1 MVWCGPCVHT
11 SRISWGTL
19 VASLI
24 SIMQHAL
31 VRRVLLFAVLFA
43 VLINFSFPE
52 SWIISGPIAAAL
64 IAALIMLNVH
74 LVLFLPFRWQVIVFW
89 LELLALFLVFFYSFN
104 LSYTFIVERLPL
116 LIFTGVGYTLLVSGL
131 SITIASIIALCGA
144 LMRLSKNGAAFAI
157 STFYV
162 SFFRGT
168 PLLLQVYLIY
178 LGLPQLGIILDAIP
192 SGVIALSLC
201 YGAYM
206 TEIFRSGIQAVPEEQ
221 TEAALA
227 LGLKPWQIMLKVV
240 LPQAIR
246 IIIPPTGNNFIAML
260 KDSSLVSA
268 MGIMELM
275 YLARTLGRSEFKH
288 FEMLITAA
296 LIYWFIS
303 FVFEL
308 FQGRLEAHFGKSDR
322 R

>member
-1 MVWCGPCVHT
+1 
-11 SRISWGTL
+11 
-19 VASLI
+19 LI
-24 SIMQHAL
+24 
-31 VRRVLLFAVLFA
+31 
-43 VLINFSFPE
+43 
-52 SWIISGPIAAAL
+52 
-64 IAALIMLNVH
+64 
-74 LVLFLPFRWQVIVFW
+74 
-89 LELLALFLVFFYSFN
+89 FFYSFD
-104 LSYTFIVERLPL
+104 LSYTFIAERLPL
-116 LIFTGVGYTLLVSGL
+116 LIVTGVGYTLLVSAL
-131 SITIASIIALCGA
+131 SIAIASIIALFGA
-144 LMRLSKNGAAFAI
+144 LMRLSKNGAFFAI

-206 TEIFRSGIQAVPEEQ
+206 TEIFRSGIQAVPDSQ

-240 LPQAIR
+240 LPQAVR

-268 MGIMELM
+268 MGVMELM

-303 FVFEL
+303 FLFEL
-308 FQGRLEAHFGKSDR
+308 FQGRLEAHFGKSEQR
-322 R
+322 

>member
-1 MVWCGPCVHT
+1 MANVF
-11 SRISWGTL
+11 TL
-19 VASLI
+19 
-24 SIMQHAL
+24 MQHASI
-31 VRRVLLFAVLFA
+31 RRVFLFIILFG
-43 VLINFSFPE
+43 VLINFDYPE
-52 SWIISGPIAAAL
+52 SWDISGSVVAAIIAG
-64 IAALIMLNVH
+64 LIMLNIH
-74 LVLFLPFRWQVIVFW
+74 LVLYLPFRAQVAVFW
-89 LELLALFLVFFYSFN
+89 LELLTLFMVFFYSFD
-104 LSYTFIVERLPL
+104 LSYTFIIERLPL
-116 LIFTGVGYTLLVSGL
+116 LIFTGIGYTLLVSAL
-131 SITIASIIALCGA
+131 SIVIASGIALVGA
-144 LMRLSKNGAAFAI
+144 LMRLSNNGAAFAI

-206 TEIFRSGIQAVPEEQ
+206 TEIFRSGIQAVPKAQ

-227 LGLKPWQIMLKVV
+227 LGLKSWQIMLKVV

-268 MGIMELM
+268 MGVMELM

-303 FVFEL
+303 FLFEL
-308 FQGRLEAHFGKSDR
+308 LQGRLEMHFGKSMKR
-322 R
+322 

>member
-1 MVWCGPCVHT
+1 MK
-11 SRISWGTL
+11 
-19 VASLI
+19 
-24 SIMQHAL
+24 SIFELMEYAL
-31 VRRVLLFAVLFA
+31 ARRVLLFVVLFG
-43 VLINFSFPE
+43 VLINFNYPASWMLPE
-52 SWIISGPIAAAL
+52 PVVAAMIAAA
-64 IAALIMLNVH
+64 ITLNVH
-74 LVLFLPFRWQVIVFW
+74 LVLYLPFRWQVMVFW
-89 LELLALFLVFFYSFN
+89 LQLLALFLIFFYSFN
-104 LSYTFIVERLPL
+104 LSYSFIIERLPL
-116 LIFTGVGYTLLVSGL
+116 LILTGVGYTLLVSAL
-131 SITIASIIALCGA
+131 SIVIASLIALLGA
-144 LMRLSKNGAAFAI
+144 LMRLSNNGAAFAI

-178 LGLPQLGIILDAIP
+178 LGLPQLGIVLDAIP

-206 TEIFRSGIQAVPEEQ
+206 TEIFRSGIQSVPKGQ
-221 TEAALA
+221 TEAASA
-227 LGLKPWQIMLKVV
+227 LGLKPWQTMLKVT

-268 MGIMELM
+268 MGVMELM

-303 FVFEL
+303 FLFEL
-308 FQGRLEAHFGKSDR
+308 VQGRIEAHYGKPLQR
-322 R
+322 

>member
-1 MVWCGPCVHT
+1 MANVF
-11 SRISWGTL
+11 TL
-19 VASLI
+19 
-24 SIMQHAL
+24 MQHASI
-31 VRRVLLFAVLFA
+31 RRVFLFIILFGL
-43 VLINFSFPE
+43 LINFDYPDN
-52 SWIISGPIAAAL
+52 WDISGPVVAAIIAG
-64 IAALIMLNVH
+64 LIMLNMH
-74 LVLFLPFRWQVIVFW
+74 LVLYLPFRAQVVVFW
-89 LELLALFLVFFYSFN
+89 FELLTLFMVFFYSFD
-104 LSYTFIVERLPL
+104 LSYTFIIERLPL
-116 LIFTGVGYTLLVSGL
+116 LIFTGIGYTLLVSAL
-131 SITIASIIALCGA
+131 SIMIASGIALVGA
-144 LMRLSKNGAAFAI
+144 LMRLSNNGAAFAI

-206 TEIFRSGIQAVPEEQ
+206 TEIFRSGIQTVPKAQ

-227 LGLKPWQIMLKVV
+227 LGLKSWQIMLKVV

-268 MGIMELM
+268 MGVMELM

-303 FVFEL
+303 FLFEL
-308 FQGRLEAHFGKSDR
+308 LQGRLEKHFGKSMKR
-322 R
+322 

>member
-1 MVWCGPCVHT
+1 MK
-11 SRISWGTL
+11 SIFTL
-19 VASLI
+19 L
-24 SIMQHAL
+24 QHVLAK
-31 VRRVLLFAVLFA
+31 RVLLFVIFFA
-43 VLINFSFPE
+43 VLINFSYPQH
-52 SWIISGPIAAAL
+52 WVLSGPAVAAIIAGL
-64 IAALIMLNVH
+64 ITLNVH
-74 LVLFLPFRWQVIVFW
+74 IVLFLSFRGQVIVFW
-89 LELLALFLVFFYSFN
+89 LQLLALFLVFFYSFD

-116 LIFTGVGYTLLVSGL
+116 LIFTGIGYTLLVSVL
-131 SITIASIIALCGA
+131 SIMIASMIALVGA
-144 LMRLSKNGAAFAI
+144 LMRLSKNGAAFAV

-206 TEIFRSGIQAVPEEQ
+206 TEIFRSGIQAVPKEQ
-221 TEAALA
+221 SEAAYA

-268 MGIMELM
+268 MGVMELM

-303 FVFEL
+303 FLFEL
-308 FQGRLEAHFGKSDR
+308 LQDRLETHFAKSLKR
-322 R
+322 

>member
-1 MVWCGPCVHT
+1 MRMLLPF
-11 SRISWGTL
+11 L
-19 VASLI
+19 
-24 SIMQHAL
+24 QHAL
-31 VRRVLLFAVLFA
+31 VQRVLLFIFLFCLLLNFDYPSNWEMPNAAVAGL
-43 VLINFSFPE
+43 
-52 SWIISGPIAAAL
+52 IAAAVT
-64 IAALIMLNVH
+64 INIH
-74 LVLFLPFRWQVIVFW
+74 LVLYLPFRVQVAVFW
-89 LELLALFLVFFYSFN
+89 LELLTLFLVFFYSFN
-104 LSYTFIVERLPL
+104 LSYAFIAERLPL
-116 LIFTGVGYTLLVSGL
+116 LILTGVGYTLLVSAL
-131 SITIASIIALCGA
+131 SIAIASVIALVGA
-144 LMRLSKNGAAFAI
+144 LMRLSSNGAYFAI

-206 TEIFRSGIQAVPEEQ
+206 TEIFRSGIQAVPRAQ

-227 LGLKPWQIMLKVV
+227 LGLKPWQIMLKVI
-240 LPQAIR
+240 LPQAVR

-268 MGIMELM
+268 MGVMELM

-303 FVFEL
+303 FLFEL
-308 FQGRLEAHFGKSDR
+308 FQGRLEAHFGKSSQR
-322 R
+322 

>member
-1 MVWCGPCVHT
+1 MK
-11 SRISWGTL
+11 
-19 VASLI
+19 
-24 SIMQHAL
+24 SIFELMEYAL
-31 VRRVLLFAVLFA
+31 ARRVLLFVVLFG
-43 VLINFSFPE
+43 VLINFNYPASWMLPE
-52 SWIISGPIAAAL
+52 PVVAAMIAAA
-64 IAALIMLNVH
+64 ITLNVH
-74 LVLFLPFRWQVIVFW
+74 LVLYLPFRWQVMVFW
-89 LELLALFLVFFYSFN
+89 LQLLALFLIFFYSFN
-104 LSYTFIVERLPL
+104 LSYSFIIERLPL
-116 LIFTGVGYTLLVSGL
+116 LILTGVGYTLLVSAM
-131 SITIASIIALCGA
+131 SIVIASLIALLGA
-144 LMRLSKNGAAFAI
+144 LMRLSNNGAAFAI

-178 LGLPQLGIILDAIP
+178 LGLPQLGIVLDAIP

-206 TEIFRSGIQAVPEEQ
+206 TEIFRSGIQSVPKGQ
-221 TEAALA
+221 TEAASA
-227 LGLKPWQIMLKVV
+227 LGLKPWQTMLKVT

-268 MGIMELM
+268 MGVMELM

-303 FVFEL
+303 FLFEL
-308 FQGRLEAHFGKSDR
+308 VQGRIEAHYGKPLQR
-322 R
+322 

>member
-1 MVWCGPCVHT
+1 MEYRLT
-11 SRISWGTL
+11 
-19 VASLI
+19 
-24 SIMQHAL
+24 
-31 VRRVLLFAVLFA
+31 RRVLLFVILFGA
-43 VLINFSFPE
+43 LTNINYPE
-52 SWIISGPIAAAL
+52 DWILDGTVIAAI
-64 IAALIMLNVH
+64 IAGTITLNVH
-74 LVLFLPFRWQVIVFW
+74 LILFLPFRGQVIVFW
-89 LELLALFLVFFYSFN
+89 LQLLVLFLLFFYSFN
-104 LSYTFIVERLPL
+104 LSYSFITERLPL
-116 LIFTGVGYTLLVSGL
+116 LIYTGVGYTLWVSVL
-131 SITIASIIALCGA
+131 SIVLASLIALLGA
-144 LMRLSKNGAAFAI
+144 LMRLSNNGAAFAV

-206 TEIFRSGIQAVPEEQ
+206 TEIFRSGIQSVPQGQ
-221 TEAALA
+221 TEAAMA
-227 LGLKPWQIMLKVV
+227 LGLKPWQVMLKVT

-268 MGIMELM
+268 MGVMELM

-303 FVFEL
+303 FLFEL
-308 FQGRLEAHFGKSDR
+308 VQGRLETHYGKPLR

>member
-1 MVWCGPCVHT
+1 MKKA
-11 SRISWGTL
+11 IM
-19 VASLI
+19 ANI
-24 SIMQHAL
+24 AAIMQHAL
-31 VRRVLLFAVLFA
+31 ARRVLLFLVLFG
-43 VLINFSFPE
+43 VLVNFNYPE
-52 SWIISGPIAAAL
+52 NWALGRPAIAAI
-64 IAALIMLNVH
+64 IAGVLTLNVH
-74 LVLFLPFRWQVIVFW
+74 LVLYLSFRVQVAVFW
-89 LELLALFLVFFYSFN
+89 LQLLALFLAFFYSFN
-104 LSYTFIVERLPL
+104 LSYSFISERLPL
-116 LIFTGVGYTLLVSGL
+116 LIFTGVGYTLLVSAL
-131 SITIASIIALCGA
+131 SITFASLIALFGS
-144 LMRLSKNGAAFAI
+144 LMRLSNNGAAFAI

-206 TEIFRSGIQAVPEEQ
+206 TEIFRSGIQAVPKSQ
-221 TEAALA
+221 SEAAFA

-268 MGIMELM
+268 MGVMELM

-303 FVFEL
+303 FLFEL
-308 FQGRLEAHFGKSDR
+308 LQGRLEAHFSKSSQR
-322 R
+322 

>member
-1 MVWCGPCVHT
+1 MANVF
-11 SRISWGTL
+11 TL
-19 VASLI
+19 
-24 SIMQHAL
+24 MQHASI
-31 VRRVLLFAVLFA
+31 RRVFLFIILFGL
-43 VLINFSFPE
+43 LINFDYPDN
-52 SWIISGPIAAAL
+52 WDISGPVVAAIIAG
-64 IAALIMLNVH
+64 LIMLNMH
-74 LVLFLPFRWQVIVFW
+74 LVLYLPFRAQVVVFW
-89 LELLALFLVFFYSFN
+89 FELLTLFMVFFYSFD
-104 LSYTFIVERLPL
+104 LSYTFIIERLPL
-116 LIFTGVGYTLLVSGL
+116 LIFTGIGYTLLVSAL
-131 SITIASIIALCGA
+131 SIMIASGIALVGA
-144 LMRLSKNGAAFAI
+144 LMRLSNNGAAFAI

-206 TEIFRSGIQAVPEEQ
+206 TEIFRSGIQAVPKAQ

-227 LGLKPWQIMLKVV
+227 LGLKSWQIMLKVV

-268 MGIMELM
+268 MGVMELM

-303 FVFEL
+303 FLFEL
-308 FQGRLEAHFGKSDR
+308 LQGRLEKHFGKSMKR
-322 R
+322 

>member
-1 MVWCGPCVHT
+1 MEF
-11 SRISWGTL
+11 TL
-19 VASLI
+19 T
-24 SIMQHAL
+24 
-31 VRRVLLFAVLFA
+31 RRVLLFVILFGA
-43 VLINFSFPE
+43 LININYPE
-52 SWIISGPIAAAL
+52 NWILDGPVLAGIIAGA
-64 IAALIMLNVH
+64 ITLNVH
-74 LVLFLPFRWQVIVFW
+74 LILYLPFRGQVIVFW
-89 LELLALFLVFFYSFN
+89 IQLLVLFLLFFYSFN
-104 LSYTFIVERLPL
+104 LSYSFITERLPL
-116 LIFTGVGYTLLVSGL
+116 LIYTGVGYTLWVSAL
-131 SITIASIIALCGA
+131 SIVLASLIALLGA
-144 LMRLSKNGAAFAI
+144 LMRLSNNGAAFAI

-206 TEIFRSGIQAVPEEQ
+206 TEIFRSGIQSVPQGQ
-221 TEAALA
+221 TEAAMA
-227 LGLKPWQIMLKVV
+227 LGLKPWQIMFKVT
-240 LPQAIR
+240 LPQAMR

-268 MGIMELM
+268 MGVMELM

-296 LIYWFIS
+296 LIYWIIS
-303 FVFEL
+303 FLFEL
-308 FQGRLEAHFGKSDR
+308 VQGRLETHYGKSLR

>member
-1 MVWCGPCVHT
+1 VKNA
-11 SRISWGTL
+11 L
-19 VASLI
+19 ALF
-24 SIMQHAL
+24 QHVLAK
-31 VRRVLLFAVLFA
+31 RVLLFLVLFA
-43 VLINFSFPE
+43 ALVNFSYPE
-52 SWIISGPIAAAL
+52 EWTVANPL
-64 IAALIMLNVH
+64 IAAMVAAILTLNFHLILY
-74 LVLFLPFRWQVIVFW
+74 LPFRGQVVIFW
-89 LELLALFLVFFYSFN
+89 LQLLALFLVFFYSFN
-104 LSYTFIVERLPL
+104 LSYGFISERLPL
-116 LIFTGVGYTLLVSGL
+116 LIFTGVGYTLLVSAL
-131 SITIASIIALCGA
+131 SIAFASIIALFGA

-221 TEAALA
+221 SEAALA
-227 LGLKPWQIMLKVV
+227 LGMKPWQIMIKVV

-268 MGIMELM
+268 MGVMELM

-303 FVFEL
+303 FLFEL
-308 FQGRLEAHFGKSDR
+308 LQGRLEAHFGKSSLR
-322 R
+322 

>member
-1 MVWCGPCVHT
+1 MAM
-11 SRISWGTL
+11 IFAL
-19 VASLI
+19 
-24 SIMQHAL
+24 MEHAL
-31 VRRVLLFAVLFA
+31 FRRMLLFVALFGML
-43 VLINFSFPE
+43 VNFSYPD
-52 SWIISGPIAAAL
+52 SWQMTGPVAAAI
-64 IAALIMLNVH
+64 IAVILTINVH
-74 LVLFLPFRWQVIVFW
+74 LVLYLPFRGQVAVFW
-89 LELLALFLVFFYSFN
+89 CQLLLAALAFFYSFN

-116 LIFTGVGYTLLVSGL
+116 LVFTGVGYTLLVSGL
-131 SITIASIIALCGA
+131 SIVIASMIALIGA
-144 LMRLSKNGAAFAI
+144 LMRLSTNGPAFAI
-157 STFYV
+157 ATFYV

-206 TEIFRSGIQAVPEEQ
+206 TEIFRSGIQSVPKAQ
-221 TEAALA
+221 TEAALS
-227 LGLKPWQIMLKVV
+227 LGMKPWQIMLKVI

-268 MGIMELM
+268 MGVMELM

-303 FVFEL
+303 FLFEL
-308 FQGRLEAHFGKSDR
+308 LQGRLETHFGKSLKR
-322 R
+322 

>member
-1 MVWCGPCVHT
+1 MK
-11 SRISWGTL
+11 
-19 VASLI
+19 
-24 SIMQHAL
+24 SIFELMEYAL
-31 VRRVLLFAVLFA
+31 ARRVLLFVVLFG
-43 VLINFSFPE
+43 VLINFNYPASWMLPE
-52 SWIISGPIAAAL
+52 PVVAAMIAAA
-64 IAALIMLNVH
+64 ITLNVH
-74 LVLFLPFRWQVIVFW
+74 LVLYLPFRWQVMVFW
-89 LELLALFLVFFYSFN
+89 LQLLALFLIFFYSFN
-104 LSYTFIVERLPL
+104 LSYSFIIERLPL
-116 LIFTGVGYTLLVSGL
+116 LILTGVGYTLLVSAL
-131 SITIASIIALCGA
+131 SIVIASLIALFGA
-144 LMRLSKNGAAFAI
+144 LMRLSNNGAAFAI

-178 LGLPQLGIILDAIP
+178 LGLPQLGIVLDAIP

-206 TEIFRSGIQAVPEEQ
+206 TEIFRSGIQSVPKGQ
-221 TEAALA
+221 TEAASA
-227 LGLKPWQIMLKVV
+227 LGLKPWQTMLKVT

-268 MGIMELM
+268 MGVMELM

-303 FVFEL
+303 FLFEL
-308 FQGRLEAHFGKSDR
+308 VQGRIEAHYGKPLQR
-322 R
+322 

>member
-1 MVWCGPCVHT
+1 MIHVL
-11 SRISWGTL
+11 TL
-19 VASLI
+19 
-24 SIMQHAL
+24 MEHAL
-31 VRRVLLFAVLFA
+31 VRRVLLCIVLFG
-43 VLINFSFPE
+43 VLVSFNYPE
-52 SWIISGPIAAAL
+52 SWILTGPAAAAV
-64 IAALIMLNVH
+64 IAVMLTINVH
-74 LVLFLPFRWQVIVFW
+74 LVLYLPFRGQVAVFW
-89 LELLALFLVFFYSFN
+89 AQLLVVILAFFYSFN
-104 LSYTFIVERLPL
+104 LSYSFIAERLPL
-116 LIFTGVGYTLLVSGL
+116 LVFTGVGYTLLVSAL
-131 SITIASIIALCGA
+131 SITFASLIALLGA
-144 LMRLSKNGAAFAI
+144 LMRLSKNGAAFAVA
-157 STFYV
+157 TFYV

-206 TEIFRSGIQAVPEEQ
+206 TEIFRSGIQAVPAAQ
-221 TEAALA
+221 TEAAFA

-268 MGIMELM
+268 MGVMELM

-303 FVFEL
+303 FIFEL
-308 FQGRLEAHFGKSDR
+308 LQGRLEKHYGKSLQR
-322 R
+322 

>member
-1 MVWCGPCVHT
+1 M
-11 SRISWGTL
+11 L
-19 VASLI
+19 F
-24 SIMQHAL
+24 SILQHAQAQ
-31 VRRVLLFAVLFA
+31 RVLLFLVLFGI
-43 VLINFSFPE
+43 LLNFSFPDRG
-52 SWIISGPIAAAL
+52 IPNAGIAAL
-64 IAALIMLNVH
+64 IAFAITLNVH
-74 LVLFLPFRWQVIVFW
+74 LVLYLPFRAQVAVFW
-89 LELLALFLVFFYSFN
+89 IELLALFLIFFYSFD
-104 LSYTFIVERLPL
+104 LSYTFIAERLPL
-116 LIFTGVGYTLLVSGL
+116 LIVTGVGYTLLVSAL
-131 SITIASIIALCGA
+131 SIAIASIIALFGA
-144 LMRLSKNGAAFAI
+144 LMRLSKNGAFFAI

-206 TEIFRSGIQAVPEEQ
+206 TEIFRSGIQAVPDSQ

-240 LPQAIR
+240 LPQAVR

-268 MGIMELM
+268 MGVMELM

-303 FVFEL
+303 FLFEL
-308 FQGRLEAHFGKSDR
+308 FQGRLEAHFGKSEQR
-322 R
+322 

>member
-1 MVWCGPCVHT
+1 MTNVF
-11 SRISWGTL
+11 
-19 VASLI
+19 SL
-24 SIMQHAL
+24 MQHAS
-31 VRRVLLFAVLFA
+31 VRRVLLFSLLFA
-43 VLINFSFPE
+43 LLINFDYPA
-52 SWIISGPIAAAL
+52 SWELEGPVVAAIIAGL
-64 IAALIMLNVH
+64 LMLNIH
-74 LVLFLPFRWQVIVFW
+74 LVLYLPFRAQVAVFW
-89 LELLALFLVFFYSFN
+89 LELLALFMVFFYSFD
-104 LSYTFIVERLPL
+104 LSYTFIIERLPL
-116 LIFTGVGYTLLVSGL
+116 LIVTGIGYTLLVSAL
-131 SITIASIIALCGA
+131 SIVIASGIALLGA
-144 LMRLSKNGAAFAI
+144 LMRLSNNGAAFAV

-206 TEIFRSGIQAVPEEQ
+206 TEIFRSGIQAVPKAQ

-227 LGLKPWQIMLKVV
+227 LGLKSWQIMLKVV

-268 MGIMELM
+268 MGVMELM

-303 FVFEL
+303 FLFEL
-308 FQGRLEAHFGKSDR
+308 LQGRLETHFGKAMKR
-322 R
+322 